1 MDSKIKRETMAHHS
15 MAVVGGFFGV
25 YALLTR
31 NATFGSSE
39 TSNLIYLVVAGLSG
53 SAEALLIR
61 IGATLCYIIGIV
73 FATVGIRF
81 LKKFDF
87 RYIAIFVDVI
97 ACLSLAQIPESIDP
111 VLALYPMFF
120 ATSVQWQAYTE
131 AAGFNSATIFSTNN
145 LRQCF
150 VGLTDDLCRHEGKSL
165 HKFKFYGGTLLSFHV
180 GVVYAWC
187 CLQLWGIRSIYA
199 CLPLLAVT
207 MATTFLDDDHAIPF
221 KSHVARALHIS
232 R

>member
-1 MDSKIKRETMAHHS
+1 MDSKGKRETIAHHS

-53 SAEALLIR
+53 STHALLIR

-81 LKKFDF
+81 LKRFDF
-87 RYIAIFVDVI
+87 RYVAIFIDVI
-97 ACLSLAQIPESIDP
+97 ACLSLAQIPETIDP

-150 VGLTDDLCRHEGKSL
+150 VGLTDYLCCHEEKSL
-165 HKFKFYGGTLLSFHV
+165 SRFKFYGGTLLCFHA
-180 GVVYAWC
+180 GVIYAWC
-187 CLQLWGIRSIYA
+187 CLQLWGIRSIYG
-199 CLPLLAVT
+199 CLPLLVVT
-207 MATTFLDDDHAIPF
+207 AAATFLDDDRARPF

>member
-1 MDSKIKRETMAHHS
+1 M
-15 MAVVGGFFGV
+15 
-25 YALLTR
+25 
-31 NATFGSSE
+31 
-39 TSNLIYLVVAGLSG
+39 IYLVVAGLSG

-150 VGLTDDLCRHEGKSL
+150 VGLTDYLCRHEEKSL

-207 MATTFLDDDHAIPF
+207 MATTLTITLSRSNPMLPGLCTFQDNSHQQNRGCVPLCISYFLHCLRDRTPPAFPDKLQP
-221 KSHVARALHIS
+221 RA
-232 R
+232 